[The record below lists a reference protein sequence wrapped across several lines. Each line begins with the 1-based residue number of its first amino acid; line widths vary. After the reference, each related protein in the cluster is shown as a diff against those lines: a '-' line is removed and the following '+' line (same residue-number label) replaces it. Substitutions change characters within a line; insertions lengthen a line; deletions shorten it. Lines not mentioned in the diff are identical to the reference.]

1 MLKKLALLLMLV
13 APMSIFA
20 QKFGYFKSESIILG
34 HPGIAETI

>member
-20 QKFGYFKSESIILG
+20 QKFGYFKSESII
-34 HPGIAETI
+34 AETI